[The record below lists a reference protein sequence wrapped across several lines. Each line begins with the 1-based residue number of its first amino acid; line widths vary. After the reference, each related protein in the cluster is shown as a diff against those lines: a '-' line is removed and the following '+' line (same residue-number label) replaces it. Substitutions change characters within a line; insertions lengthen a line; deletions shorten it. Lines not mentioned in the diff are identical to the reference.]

1 MSDRNQVP
9 GAGSIFNE
17 ANSDPD
23 SVDQDIRDTANEL
36 SFNSFF
42 MKEKYCTTQL
52 RSICFSYFTGWH
64 WYL

>member
-36 SFNSFF
+36 SFSSLF
-42 MKEKYCTTQL
+42 MKEKYCTV
-52 RSICFSYFTGWH
+52 
-64 WYL
+64 